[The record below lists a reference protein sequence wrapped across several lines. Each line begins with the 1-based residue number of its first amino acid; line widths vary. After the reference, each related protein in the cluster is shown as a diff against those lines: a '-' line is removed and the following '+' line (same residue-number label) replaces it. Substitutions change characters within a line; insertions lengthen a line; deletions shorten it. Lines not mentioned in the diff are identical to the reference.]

1 MKGPYGSKEMVVEDG
16 FLAGKGQLA
25 TLNLCSA
32 SNFKQLADHWNFN
45 PQKSSKTI
53 QPQNWFQNRDR
64 KLNNCQA
71 RLEAPNTRRGPGISP
86 T

>member
-45 PQKSSKTI
+45 PQKSSKNHSTPELVPKSRPKA
-53 QPQNWFQNRDR
+53 QQ
-64 KLNNCQA
+64 L
-71 RLEAPNTRRGPGISP
+71 SSSS
-86 T
+86 